1 MNISE
6 NTKYFN
12 LQIIQMFSLQFTV
25 VFVDLY
31 NEFEE
36 FTTKE
41 LIDWND
47 DELSVVAAETKE
59 QNVSKSPLIVRRS
72 GE

>member
-47 DELSVVAAETKE
+47 DELSVIAAETKE